1 MTVKQLEYIQTG
13 VPASVGDGF
22 YIRRPLP
29 SPRYEYTGPFLMLDH
44 FGPTQFPAASAPRGV
59 DAHPH
64 KGFETITV
72 LFEGDLAHRD
82 SMGNQGVLNAGDVQ
96 WMTAA
101 SGIVHEEKHGPE
113 LTLKGGTL
121 HGLQIWLNLPAVF
134 KKNKAGYQDLR
145 ASDIPTLPI
154 GQPGSRIR
162 VIAGNYQ
169 GTSGAAQTLMPVDL
183 WDVYLERGD
192 QWAPTLRDGHPA
204 LLYLVDGQVDTNQG
218 LLREAQLGF
227 LSAAGDSLSIHAME
241 TSHLVILSAA
251 VIEEPVTAY
260 GPFVM
265 NTQDEILEA
274 IREYQSGK
282 MGSL

>member
-1 MTVKQLEYIQTG
+1 MSTKKLEFVQEG

-29 SPRYEYTGPFLMLDH
+29 SAAYDYAGPFLMLDH
-44 FGPTQFPAASAPRGV
+44 FGPTLFPATNEARGV

-72 LFEGDLAHRD
+72 LFEGDLEHRD
-82 SMGNQGVLNAGDVQ
+82 SQGNHGLLRAGDVQ

-113 LTLKGGTL
+113 LTQKGGTL
-121 HGLQIWLNLPAVF
+121 HGLQIWLNLPASS
-134 KKNKAGYQDLR
+134 KKNPAGYQDLR
-145 ASDIPTLPI
+145 SQDIPNVPI
-154 GQPGSRIR
+154 GGSGSRLR

-169 GTSGAAQTLMPVDL
+169 GTSGVAHTPMPVEL

-192 QWAPTLRDGHPA
+192 QWAPTLTDGHPA
-204 LLYLVDGQVDTNQG
+204 LLYMVSGLTDTDQG

-227 LSAAGDSLSIHAME
+227 LSEEGRRFSIKALE
-241 TSHLVILSAA
+241 TSHFVILSAA
-251 VIEEPVTAY
+251 VLHEPVMAY

-265 NTQDEILEA
+265 NTQEEILEA

-282 MGSL
+282 MGRL